1 MRFEQVL
8 EPVTGRAVP
17 VFKGEVLRIT
27 LVEGPQCV
35 DFNCFNLHDYKERMS
50 AGHMRRFGFRVRS
63 GSIIWSNPPRFR
75 PMMVIANL
83 PDTCV
88 TDLLGPRCDPLL
100 LERHWRYPGTHTNC
114 QDTFAEAVREYQLT
128 PDDVHDSL
136 NFWMNTNW
144 DADGNYFPNANRNS
158 GQRGDSALLLALM
171 DVLAV
176 PIICGSGDVSHTGNY
191 WFRPV
196 KIEVFESS
204 EKTAALARN
213 IWAKHTGYR
222 NQRTVDEF
230 LVKKIKTDRP
240 LEADPDYQPAFL
252 DHPMPVHELSI
263 SLTARDM
270 AAVDA
275 RVRAG
280 LADDREDAIRSA
292 VIAWYMD
299 NRAIEFPPETL
310 ELEDD

>member
-50 AGHMRRFGFRVRS
+50 ARHMRRFGFRVRS

-176 PIICGSGDVSHTGNY
+176 PIVCGSGDVMPTSNFTLKPIGIQIY
-191 WFRPV
+191 
-196 KIEVFESS
+196 EASS
-204 EKTAALARN
+204 ESEAKVAELREEYCSLQSQKTLDQFRV
-213 IWAKHTGYR
+213 G
-222 NQRTVDEF
+222 D
-230 LVKKIKTDRP
+230 IKTDRELTP
-240 LEADPDYQPAFL
+240 TPDYEPNFVNYPL
-252 DHPMPVHELSI
+252 V
-263 SLTARDM
+263 
-270 AAVDA
+270 
-275 RVRAG
+275 
-280 LADDREDAIRSA
+280 
-292 VIAWYMD
+292 
-299 NRAIEFPPETL
+299 
-310 ELEDD
+310 LEDLEIEMSEQDYDALEELRLQEYPGTDEEVVLASVMMWIRNNRRNKDWAIYQSGVRM